1 MENIKINRFSIR
13 KASALIILSVSIAL
27 LVNFFLEMI
36 IVYNGLPNLD
46 YRMTQPLLNNNSI
59 TNNYITYVILILI
72 ALISSASFF
81 VSRIAGIVLTSAIV
95 ITGITTFITT
105 DVSTERQKIMTER
118 YELIIKETPLY
129 SNTENA
135 RKLREAIKNKQPE
148 VFVNILKDTESN
160 TSSDV
165 KKVIALLKIILE
177 ITPELKD
184 KMILALSDE
193 FLSVKEYNDI
203 RVDILEIVTK
213 SKLDSNQVALLAE
226 IRN

>member
-105 DVSTERQKIMTER
+105 DVSTER
-118 YELIIKETPLY
+118 
-129 SNTENA
+129 
-135 RKLREAIKNKQPE
+135 
-148 VFVNILKDTESN
+148 
-160 TSSDV
+160 
-165 KKVIALLKIILE
+165 
-177 ITPELKD
+177 
-184 KMILALSDE
+184 
-193 FLSVKEYNDI
+193 
-203 RVDILEIVTK
+203 
-213 SKLDSNQVALLAE
+213 
-226 IRN
+226 

>member
-46 YRMTQPLLNNNSI
+46 YRMSQPLLNNNSI

-148 VFVNILKDTESN
+148 VFVNILEDTESN

>member
-1 MENIKINRFSIR
+1 
-13 KASALIILSVSIAL
+13 
-27 LVNFFLEMI
+27 
-36 IVYNGLPNLD
+36 
-46 YRMTQPLLNNNSI
+46 
-59 TNNYITYVILILI
+59 
-72 ALISSASFF
+72 
-81 VSRIAGIVLTSAIV
+81 
-95 ITGITTFITT
+95 
-105 DVSTERQKIMTER
+105 MTER